1 MRLGFLLCTATPEAS
16 CSVRCGSPERAQ
28 CTVSSEINPSQ
39 SLTYFPGPAKKK
51 EFLWFANSF
60 FLVRDPFPPFRSG
73 RTREKKDF
81 RSNRNRPFKTSPC
94 PVQTPF
100 SGAFPFRSKPA
111 GLAKRYP
118 DPAKEPLGGKCP
130 FEREKGLLLGKKK
143 VGESLLPGALYWVLV
158 PRQTPCVRVRYFHA
172 PCPRPRA
179 LAGGFSDDSFASPQG
194 AQPAPLAS
202 AGVSPHTVRPA
213 NWNSETKRSPT
224 SNPFAITKKSSRYS
238 DPPCCSCECKNRKA
252 FPNQNVFTIC

>member
-1 MRLGFLLCTATPEAS
+1 MHGYTRSLLQCPVWIPGTGTVYGEFGNKPFPIVNLFPRTRKKEKNS
-16 CSVRCGSPERAQ
+16 FGSP
-28 CTVSSEINPSQ
+28 TLS
-39 SLTYFPGPAKKK
+39 F
-51 EFLWFANSF
+51 WFGI
-60 FLVRDPFPPFRSG
+60 RSH
-73 RTREKKDF
+73 
-81 RSNRNRPFKTSPC
+81 RSDL
-94 PVQTPF
+94 
-100 SGAFPFRSKPA
+100 A
-111 GLAKRYP
+111 GLAKKRTSVQTGIARSKRPLVRFKHPFLAHFLSVQNRP
-118 DPAKEPLGGKCP
+118 DSQKDILIRQKSLWVGNVLLKGKKDFCL
-130 FEREKGLLLGKKK
+130 EKKK

-224 SNPFAITKKSSRYS
+224 SNPFPVTKKSSRYS